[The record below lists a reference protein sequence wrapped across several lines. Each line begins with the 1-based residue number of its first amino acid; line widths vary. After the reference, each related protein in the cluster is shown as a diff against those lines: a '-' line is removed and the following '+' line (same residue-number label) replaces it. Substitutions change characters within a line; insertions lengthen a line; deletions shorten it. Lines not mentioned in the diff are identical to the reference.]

1 MAKSQAVYELF
12 ERNWYN
18 RKATEVEL
26 DKAISLSLLDEA
38 DKLKI
43 MQSPQISLDQ

>member
-26 DKAISLSLLDEA
+26 DKAISLGFLDES

-43 MQSPQISLDQ
+43 MQSPQISLNQ